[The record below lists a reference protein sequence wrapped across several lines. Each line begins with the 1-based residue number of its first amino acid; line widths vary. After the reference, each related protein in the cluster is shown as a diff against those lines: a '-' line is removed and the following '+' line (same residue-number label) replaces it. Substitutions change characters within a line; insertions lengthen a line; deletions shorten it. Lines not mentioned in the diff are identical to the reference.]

1 VTGKAELAVDPGPAV
16 PGVHALEWEAVIH
29 LVDFHAV
36 EHAEEIKVPP
46 GAAELA
52 VGGDL
57 QSDLLL
63 LSDDLLNFAVFDLL
77 ELSVADLAL
86 SVRQYATGC
95 RPRRRERAD
104 YFWASMSSSFE
115 FGRNQAGAA
124 RFVNS
129 NVPAWHKMDEVPMI
143 CRKNIAPCFGG

>member
-1 VTGKAELAVDPGPAV
+1 MFQHRVTGKAELAVDPGPAV

-52 VGGDL
+52 VGGHL

-63 LSDDLLNFAVFDLL
+63 LFDDLLNLAVFDLL

-86 SVRQYATGC
+86 F
-95 RPRRRERAD
+95 PFRAGFLEYGSTQQAAD
-104 YFWASMSSSFE
+104 HVGAK
-115 FGRNQAGAA
+115 GRI
-124 RFVNS
+124 NS
-129 NVPAWHKMDEVPMI
+129 GH
-143 CRKNIAPCFGG
+143 R